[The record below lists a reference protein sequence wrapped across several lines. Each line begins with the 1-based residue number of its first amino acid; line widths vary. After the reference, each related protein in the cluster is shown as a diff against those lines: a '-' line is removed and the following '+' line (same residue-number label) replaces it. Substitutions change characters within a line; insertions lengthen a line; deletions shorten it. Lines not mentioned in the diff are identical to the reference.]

1 MDKRSKHAH
10 ERTEPSPSLLFD
22 AQSFCSGFRM
32 SAFPTPVVSAKH
44 WRGQG
49 TVLVVDDEFA
59 VRHTAARL
67 ISHLGF
73 AVREADSGSAAL
85 AYFHAGGTAD
95 LVLVDQSM
103 PGMDGS
109 ATIAELL
116 KLRPTLR
123 IVIFSGF
130 GEEFA
135 RRRFPS
141 RSTVRFLQKPFSLDM
156 LRNTL
161 RATFNESGDQ
171 A

>member
-1 MDKRSKHAH
+1 
-10 ERTEPSPSLLFD
+10 
-22 AQSFCSGFRM
+22 M
-32 SAFPTPVVSAKH
+32 SALSTPVGSAKH

-73 AVREADSGSAAL
+73 EVREADSGSAAL

-116 KLRPTLR
+116 KLKSTLR

-130 GEEFA
+130 SEEFA
-135 RRRFPS
+135 RRRYPS
-141 RSTVRFLQKPFSLDM
+141 QGTIRFLQKPFSLDM

-161 RATFNESGDQ
+161 RAVFAEPSDH